1 MSLGVLSSGFG
12 LLSVLYIVWIF
23 GTAEF
28 AIFTIALAKLSIILL
43 GLEIVPSQYSLFKMQ
58 VDADFSKSMSS
69 FYLAFGILASVVTAI
84 MIATGIIASN
94 SWLIVPYAFLS
105 VTQLY
110 LEVKTQSSGLVGA
123 FGRMPAISNLVRIL
137 ALVALGLP
145 VAGHQPA
152 DVIWGSLCIGSA
164 LGQVYVLL
172 RFPELGRDL
181 IKAGPVDSV
190 RRLVSVRSQFSPYIV
205 NSVLKRL
212 RDSFLPLFCDL
223 VSPSKAEIG
232 RLLVYTRAVEAV
244 CGQVRLLETFMVNR
258 AVRENLRHARRRI
271 FWSIGPV
278 GHAAV
283 AVIALVLMYREGV
296 DATDAALAFM
306 AGLFVYPYILELFWR
321 NDALAS
327 FTPRQ
332 VTISLLAFLGG
343 LTIPPLVAFALGY
356 LSFPIIIGSYV
367 LGQILAAATYR
378 LFPQGRD
385 LSRHWSQSA

>member
-12 LLSVLYIVWIF
+12 LLSVLYTVWIF

-28 AIFTIALAKLSIILL
+28 AIFTIALAKLAIILL

-58 VDADFSKSMSS
+58 ADAAFSKSISS
-69 FYLAFGILASVVTAI
+69 FYLAFGVLASAVTA
-84 MIATGIIASN
+84 MMVAAGAIASG
-94 SWLIVPYAFLS
+94 SWLIVPYAFLA
-105 VTQLY
+105 VMQLY
-110 LEVKTQSSGLVGA
+110 LEVKAQSSGVVGA
-123 FGRMPAISNLVRIL
+123 FGRMPAISNMVRVF
-137 ALVALGLP
+137 ALVSLGL
-145 VAGHQPA
+145 AGKQPA
-152 DVIWGSLCIGSA
+152 DAIWGSLCIGSA

-172 RFPELGRDL
+172 QFPELGRDL
-181 IKAGPVDSV
+181 IKAGPLDSL
-190 RRLVSVRSQFSPYIV
+190 RRLVSVRSQYSPYIV

-223 VSPSKAEIG
+223 VIPSKAEIG

-271 FWSIGPV
+271 FWSIGPF

-283 AVIALVLMYREGV
+283 AVIALVLMYQEGIGAADV
-296 DATDAALAFM
+296 ALASI

-343 LTIPPLVAFALGY
+343 MTIPPLVALALGY

-367 LGQILAAATYR
+367 LGQVLAAATYR

-385 LSRHWSQSA
+385 LSGHWSQSA

>member
-12 LLSVLYIVWIF
+12 LLSVLYIVWVF

-43 GLEIVPSQYSLFKMQ
+43 ALEIVPSQYSLFKMQ
-58 VDADFSKSMSS
+58 GDADFSKSVSS
-69 FYLAFGILASVVTAI
+69 FYLAFGILASAVTAI
-84 MIATGIIASN
+84 MVATGIIASN

-110 LEVKTQSSGLVGA
+110 LEVKTQSSGVVGA
-123 FGRMPAISNLVRIL
+123 FGRMPAISNLVRVL
-137 ALVALGLP
+137 ALVSLG
-145 VAGHQPA
+145 VAGQQPA
-152 DVIWGSLCIGSA
+152 DAIWGSLCIGSA
-164 LGQVYVLL
+164 LGQVYVLM

-181 IKAGPVDSV
+181 FKAGPVVSV
-190 RRLVSVRSQFSPYIV
+190 RGLVSVRSQYSPYIV

-223 VSPSKAEIG
+223 VIPSKAEIG

-271 FWSIGPV
+271 FWSIGPL

-283 AVIALVLMYREGV
+283 VVIALVLMYREGV
-296 DATDAALAFM
+296 GTADAALAFM
-306 AGLFVYPYILELFWR
+306 AGLFVYPYVLELFWR

-343 LTIPPLVAFALGY
+343 MTIPPLVAVALGQV
-356 LSFPIIIGSYV
+356 SFPIIIGSYV
-367 LGQILAAATYR
+367 LGQLLAAATYR

-385 LSRHWSQSA
+385 DRSRHWSQSA